1 MSGVRMFLSN
11 YIDWILTF
19 HILAVIAW
27 MAGML
32 YLPRLFV
39 YHSEQRA
46 GSETSELLK
55 LWERNLLKRIVNP
68 AMIAVWVLGLT
79 LAWVTGAY
87 EDNWLKIKFVFVLG
101 LSGLHGFFAGSVRRF
116 ANDANT
122 RPTRFWRMINE
133 VPFLLAIVIVILA
146 VVKPFS

>member
-1 MSGVRMFLSN
+1 MRMFLSN
-11 YIDWILTF
+11 YIDWILAF

-27 MAGML
+27 MSGML

-55 LWERNLLKRIVNP
+55 IWEKNLLRRIVTP

-87 EDNWLKIKFVFVLG
+87 EDTWLKIKFVFVLA

-122 RPTRFWRMINE
+122 RSTRFWRMINE
-133 VPFLLAIVIVILA
+133 VPFVLAIFIVILA
-146 VVKPFS
+146 VVKPFG